1 MTTLRSGQPTVTA
14 VRATRPGAFADLSDA
29 PAAVPGYAVAF
40 DSGGDL
46 AAVAIAGKAAVIPAT
61 GGVAGDIVWNSAPAS
76 GQPIGWMCTAPDT
89 WKSMGNLG

>member
-1 MTTLRSGQPTVTA
+1 MTTLRSGQAINAPTLTS
-14 VRATRPGAFADLSDA
+14 RAFADLSDA

-46 AAVAIAGKAAVIPAT
+46 AAVAIAGKAAVIPAS

-89 WKSMGNLG
+89 WKSMGNLA